1 MTKALTFSIKIEA
14 IKSNLKALRAK
25 SYVATTAKDIFQNA
39 EIKPYIMNRAKK
51 YTTVASLPETIFKNW
66 PRNLMIMNYSKD
78 A

>member
-1 MTKALTFSIKIEA
+1 MTKALTFSIKVEA

-25 SYVATTAKDIFQNA
+25 SHVATTAKDIFQNA

-51 YTTVASLPETIFKNW
+51 YTTIFKNW